1 MRSKILLSVAPAV
14 LALAL
19 PAQPGTVIGTITAP
33 DVPYGLGT
41 GLNGELFMV
50 SQSRVLYEL
59 SLTGS
64 IVRQF
69 SIATDTGAANGVCF
83 DGTNFYVTDS
93 STTTRGIDVYDAMG
107 NYQRTI
113 AVPGTFPSGIC
124 YNPTNAHLYTSDRVA
139 GSAIT
144 EYDLAGNQLG
154 TITANGTAV
163 AGVTYEPAS
172 NEYWTLDAI
181 GDTLDGYDSMW
192 SPITSFPGPL
202 ASASGRGRSCVSI
215 ARALYVAIPGTSQIA
230 IFDTTGTLAALETV
244 GTSCPQPGVFYELFT
259 GTGTGD
265 LTGLTYRFNSASGT
279 GCNASASGRFITNL
293 GTNLNLGDDTEATVT
308 LSSALPYPGGSTSSL
323 VVCSN
328 GFISVAS
335 GNGTS
340 YQPLGTALLARP
352 HASWNVWRDF
362 ICNATGNV
370 WFEEIGGVAYITW
383 NGVIGYVGTTAGTV
397 TSTFQLQFELA
408 TGHVDFVFGS
418 MDTVSVSTWAGGEG
432 YLVGFSPSGAS
443 LDPGSVDLSAVL
455 PTSIVLPGNDI
466 APLALNAS
474 ARPLVTTTINFDTT
488 NIPAGTPFGAVL
500 LGFTQFN
507 PGIDLTGIGMSG
519 CRQYNEGAATLL
531 FLPGGNTSNSLAFTV
546 PNYIGYQIEAQ
557 SVVYAP
563 AAGLTQLGAIAS
575 NGLAL
580 FLGNL

>member
-1 MRSKILLSVAPAV
+1 MRLLYALAATAALTAVSLAQSPLNTLFAANNGGGNGWTMYFDVTLNAPLQFTSLDVNLFTGSISGSVDMYWTPNTYVGNDTNAGAWTLGGSGAVTANAMDTPSSVALSSFTLAPGNYGIALVHNNVAPAYTDGDGTPGVPGSGTNQTYSTAELV
-14 LALAL
+14 LRAGAS
-19 PAQPGTVIGTITAP
+19 AGG
-33 DVPYGLGT
+33 GLGT
-41 GLNGELFMV
+41 GICCDP
-50 SQSRVLYEL
+50 RV
-59 SLTGS
+59 
-64 IVRQF
+64 V
-69 SIATDTGAANGVCF
+69 NC
-83 DGTNFYVTDS
+83 
-93 STTTRGIDVYDAMG
+93 
-107 NYQRTI
+107 
-113 AVPGTFPSGIC
+113 
-124 YNPTNAHLYTSDRVA
+124 
-139 GSAIT
+139 
-144 EYDLAGNQLG
+144 
-154 TITANGTAV
+154 
-163 AGVTYEPAS
+163 
-172 NEYWTLDAI
+172 AI
-181 GDTLDGYDSMW
+181 G
-192 SPITSFPGPL
+192 
-202 ASASGRGRSCVSI
+202 
-215 ARALYVAIPGTSQIA
+215 YVVA
-230 IFDTTGTLAALETV
+230 
-244 GTSCPQPGVFYELFT
+244 
-259 GTGTGD
+259 GTGTVANKS
-265 LTGLTYRFNSASGT
+265 LYGT
-279 GCNASASGRFITNL
+279 GCVAQYASFYERFASTPSIDLSNTAFRMLNTGTSYIVLPGTNAFVAPSATA
-293 GTNLNLGDDTEATVT
+293 TNLNLGDDTEATVT